1 MSAGELQNLDKNIQ
15 RLKEQLAGKR
25 DILVTIG
32 PEEQVRIKQQI
43 EDLRR
48 LIRDFERE
56 KWDLVASESQESSFP
71 DAEVM
76 VAEIVTELTAITKEP
91 PPELASAQ
99 ILELLNQIPNLIYLD
114 EYISL
119 VKEKFLRRLLIKF
132 GYKAINSSYV
142 TNLSVETILT
152 NLENEFLNLTN
163 ETRTQKIFT
172 GVQLLNEIFSEL
184 KEKLIIL
191 KREKTDKCLF
201 CNNL

>member
-56 KWDLVASESQESSFP
+56 KWDLVASDSQEASFP

-76 VAEIVTELTAITKEP
+76 VAEIVTELTAITTEP
-91 PPELASAQ
+91 PDQLASPQ
-99 ILELLNQIPNLIYLD
+99 ILELLNQILAKLNQPERSAAAKLKA
-114 EYISL
+114 SL
-119 VKEKFLRRLLIKF
+119 STIPPFVSLL
-132 GYKAINSSYV
+132 G
-142 TNLSVETILT
+142 
-152 NLENEFLNLTN
+152 
-163 ETRTQKIFT
+163 R
-172 GVQLLNEIFSEL
+172 
-184 KEKLIIL
+184 
-191 KREKTDKCLF
+191 
-201 CNNL
+201 

>member
-56 KWDLVASESQESSFP
+56 KWDLVASESQEASFP

-76 VAEIVTELTAITKEP
+76 VAEIVTELTAITTEP
-91 PPELASAQ
+91 PDQLASPQ
-99 ILELLNQIPNLIYLD
+99 ILELLNQILAKLNQPERSAAAKLKAAISTIPPFVSLTYEAELD
-114 EYISL
+114 TESTFKRYFPTFNRAIAG
-119 VKEKFLRRLLIKF
+119 VKNRLK
-132 GYKAINSSYV
+132 K
-142 TNLSVETILT
+142 
-152 NLENEFLNLTN
+152 
-163 ETRTQKIFT
+163 
-172 GVQLLNEIFSEL
+172 
-184 KEKLIIL
+184 
-191 KREKTDKCLF
+191 
-201 CNNL
+201 

>member
-1 MSAGELQNLDKNIQ
+1 MATDELQNLDKNIQ

-56 KWDLVASESQESSFP
+56 KWDLVASDSQEASFP

-99 ILELLNQIPNLIYLD
+99 ILELLNQILAKLNQPERSAAAKLKAAISTIPPFVSLTYEAELD
-114 EYISL
+114 TESTFKRYFPTFNRAIAG
-119 VKEKFLRRLLIKF
+119 VKNRLK
-132 GYKAINSSYV
+132 K
-142 TNLSVETILT
+142 
-152 NLENEFLNLTN
+152 
-163 ETRTQKIFT
+163 
-172 GVQLLNEIFSEL
+172 
-184 KEKLIIL
+184 
-191 KREKTDKCLF
+191 
-201 CNNL
+201 

>member
-56 KWDLVASESQESSFP
+56 KWDLVASESQEASFP

-91 PPELASAQ
+91 PSELASAQ
-99 ILELLNQIPNLIYLD
+99 ILELLNQILAKLNQPERSAAAKLKAAISTIPPFVSLTYEAELD
-114 EYISL
+114 TESTFKRYFPTFNRAIAG
-119 VKEKFLRRLLIKF
+119 VKNRLK
-132 GYKAINSSYV
+132 K
-142 TNLSVETILT
+142 
-152 NLENEFLNLTN
+152 
-163 ETRTQKIFT
+163 
-172 GVQLLNEIFSEL
+172 
-184 KEKLIIL
+184 
-191 KREKTDKCLF
+191 
-201 CNNL
+201 

>member
-1 MSAGELQNLDKNIQ
+1 MATDELQNLDKNIQ

-25 DILVTIG
+25 DILVIIG

-91 PPELASAQ
+91 PLELASAQ
-99 ILELLNQIPNLIYLD
+99 ILELLNQILAKLNQPERSAAAKLKAA
-114 EYISL
+114 ISTIPPF
-119 VKEKFLRRLLIKF
+119 VSLL
-132 GYKAINSSYV
+132 G
-142 TNLSVETILT
+142 
-152 NLENEFLNLTN
+152 
-163 ETRTQKIFT
+163 
-172 GVQLLNEIFSEL
+172 
-184 KEKLIIL
+184 
-191 KREKTDKCLF
+191 
-201 CNNL
+201 

>member
-56 KWDLVASESQESSFP
+56 KWDLVASDSQEASFP

-99 ILELLNQIPNLIYLD
+99 ILELLNQILAKLNQPERSAAAKLKAAISTIPPFVSLTYEAELD
-114 EYISL
+114 TESTFKRYFPTFNRVIAG
-119 VKEKFLRRLLIKF
+119 VINRLK
-132 GYKAINSSYV
+132 K
-142 TNLSVETILT
+142 
-152 NLENEFLNLTN
+152 
-163 ETRTQKIFT
+163 
-172 GVQLLNEIFSEL
+172 
-184 KEKLIIL
+184 
-191 KREKTDKCLF
+191 
-201 CNNL
+201 

>member
-56 KWDLVASESQESSFP
+56 KWDLVASESQEASFP

-76 VAEIVTELTAITKEP
+76 VAEIITEVTAITTEP
-91 PPELASAQ
+91 PDQLASPQ
-99 ILELLNQIPNLIYLD
+99 ILELLNQILAKLNQPEGLAAAKLKAAISTIPPFVSLTYEAELD
-114 EYISL
+114 TESTFKRYFPTFNRAIAG
-119 VKEKFLRRLLIKF
+119 VKNRLK
-132 GYKAINSSYV
+132 K
-142 TNLSVETILT
+142 
-152 NLENEFLNLTN
+152 
-163 ETRTQKIFT
+163 
-172 GVQLLNEIFSEL
+172 
-184 KEKLIIL
+184 
-191 KREKTDKCLF
+191 
-201 CNNL
+201 

>member
-1 MSAGELQNLDKNIQ
+1 MIKRPVLFNDFFSKP
-15 RLKEQLAGKR
+15 QLAGKR

-56 KWDLVASESQESSFP
+56 KWDLVASDSQEASFP

-99 ILELLNQIPNLIYLD
+99 ILELLNQILAKLNQPERSAAAKLKAALSTIPPFV
-114 EYISL
+114 SL
-119 VKEKFLRRLLIKF
+119 LGR
-132 GYKAINSSYV
+132 
-142 TNLSVETILT
+142 
-152 NLENEFLNLTN
+152 
-163 ETRTQKIFT
+163 
-172 GVQLLNEIFSEL
+172 
-184 KEKLIIL
+184 
-191 KREKTDKCLF
+191 
-201 CNNL
+201 

>member
-1 MSAGELQNLDKNIQ
+1 MATDELQNLDKNIQ

-25 DILVTIG
+25 DILVIIG

-56 KWDLVASESQESSFP
+56 KWDLVASDSQEASFP

-99 ILELLNQIPNLIYLD
+99 ILELLNQILAKLNQPERSAAAKLKAALSTIPPFVSLTYEAELD
-114 EYISL
+114 TESTFRRYFPTFNRAIAG
-119 VKEKFLRRLLIKF
+119 VKNRLK
-132 GYKAINSSYV
+132 K
-142 TNLSVETILT
+142 
-152 NLENEFLNLTN
+152 
-163 ETRTQKIFT
+163 
-172 GVQLLNEIFSEL
+172 
-184 KEKLIIL
+184 
-191 KREKTDKCLF
+191 
-201 CNNL
+201 

>member
-56 KWDLVASESQESSFP
+56 KWDLVASDSQEASFP

-99 ILELLNQIPNLIYLD
+99 ILELLNQILAKLNQPERLAAAKLKA
-114 EYISL
+114 SL
-119 VKEKFLRRLLIKF
+119 STIPPFVSLL
-132 GYKAINSSYV
+132 G
-142 TNLSVETILT
+142 
-152 NLENEFLNLTN
+152 
-163 ETRTQKIFT
+163 R
-172 GVQLLNEIFSEL
+172 
-184 KEKLIIL
+184 
-191 KREKTDKCLF
+191 
-201 CNNL
+201 

>member
-1 MSAGELQNLDKNIQ
+1 MATGELQNLDKNIQ

-25 DILVTIG
+25 DILVTIA

-56 KWDLVASESQESSFP
+56 KWDLVASDSQEASFP

-99 ILELLNQIPNLIYLD
+99 ILELLNQILAKLNQPERSAAAKLKAAISTIPPFVSLTYEAELD
-114 EYISL
+114 TESTFKRYFPTFNRAIAG
-119 VKEKFLRRLLIKF
+119 VKNRLK
-132 GYKAINSSYV
+132 K
-142 TNLSVETILT
+142 
-152 NLENEFLNLTN
+152 
-163 ETRTQKIFT
+163 
-172 GVQLLNEIFSEL
+172 
-184 KEKLIIL
+184 
-191 KREKTDKCLF
+191 
-201 CNNL
+201 